1 MPPSMN
7 SHRMIAA
14 APIHTALVVSH
25 TSFPPA
31 ANSFAIG
38 STVNWCIGSNLPA
51 SADTRVTPNYP
62 WGHRAAGLNLTY
74 SEPFLPREAA
84 LAIRKIFLKATTTP
98 RASLTNK
105 PQGAFPAKRSSSQ
118 PLHDPPSIPPST
130 SARTPFPT
138 LQLCFVEPRVG

>member
-1 MPPSMN
+1 MFVAIIDDTKPVKPSTAICQRPGTSWRFMPPSMN

-74 SEPFLPREAA
+74 SEPFLPRERSEEHTSELQSLMRISYAVFC
-84 LAIRKIFLKATTTP
+84 LKKKINDNKHD
-98 RASLTNK
+98 AS
-105 PQGAFPAKRSSSQ
+105 
-118 PLHDPPSIPPST
+118 
-130 SARTPFPT
+130 
-138 LQLCFVEPRVG
+138 